1 MERKSYTGYLFTTEI
16 FQKKQLNIKET
27 QKHYKSNLLRFV
39 TKRFHVFCIGSLFAI
54 AFMYFQKPPQI
65 IRQSESSR
73 QLIPPNPQSTDTKV
87 TPSYTPLHIFQKAA
101 VCSDSE
107 ICSGIGRDILQKN
120 GTVVDAAL
128 ATMFCAGLSNMQ
140 SMGIGGG
147 FIMNIYIKKEN
158 KAYTLDAR
166 EITAIAATQN
176 MHLHDPLTT
185 NEGPLSI
192 ATPGELKGYWEA
204 HKRFG
209 KLKWKEVME
218 PTLNICRNGFEMS
231 KHMSDSLHVNLNVKN
246 DQGLRQMYFD
256 EATGTFHKPGTVI
269 KPEQLCNTLQY
280 IAENGGNSLYEGE
293 LLDQFAE
300 DLKDMGSII
309 TKEDLEKYEVRWSN
323 SIPIDINGDIMYVV
337 PPPASGI
344 LLSFIMNI
352 LKNYNF
358 EPNDLSTVNSTILT
372 YHRIIEAFKHAYGRR
387 SQIGDPKFVDI
398 EDLVQKMTSPDYG
411 EKIRKTIDDSST
423 KLHPHDYGGHF
434 FIKESH
440 GTAHLSLIGSN
451 GDAVSVTSSINFYF
465 GAALSGKRTGIIV
478 NSGMDDFSSPGLQ
491 NYFGLPGSKRNY
503 IQPQKRALS
512 SMSPTIIVGS
522 DGNVKLI
529 VGAAGGTKI
538 TTAVVMTIMKYL
550 WFGSDIKEAV
560 DSPRIHHQLI
570 PMTLQYEFGNLE
582 DVLLGLEAKGHVT
595 KRYRERGSIV
605 CAIAQNNTGI
615 YANADFR
622 KGGDVV
628 GF

>member
-1 MERKSYTGYLFTTEI
+1 MIWLTS
-16 FQKKQLNIKET
+16 
-27 QKHYKSNLLRFV
+27 
-39 TKRFHVFCIGSLFAI
+39 KRLHVFCIGSLFAI
-54 AFMYFQKPPQI
+54 VMMYFQNSSPITQNL
-65 IRQSESSR
+65 ESSR
-73 QLIPPNPQSTDTKV
+73 LLVPPNPRRTDTKV
-87 TPSYTPLHIFQKAA
+87 VPSYTPLHVFKHAA

-107 ICSGIGRDILQKN
+107 ICSGVGRDILQRN
-120 GTVVDAAL
+120 GSVVDATL

-147 FIMNIYIKKEN
+147 FIMNIYIKN
-158 KAYTLDAR
+158 DNAAYTLDAR
-166 EITAIAATQN
+166 EITAMAAAED
-176 MHLHDPLTT
+176 MHLHDPSTT

-209 KLKWKEVME
+209 KLQWKEVLE

-231 KHMSDSLHVNLNVKN
+231 KHMFDSLHVNPNIKQ
-246 DQGLRQMYFD
+246 DIGLRQMYVD
-256 EATGTFHKPGTVI
+256 EESGTFRKPGSVI
-269 KPEQLCNTLQY
+269 KPHKLCKTLQY
-280 IAENGGNSLYEGE
+280 IAENGGDALYNGE

-309 TKEDLEKYEVRWSN
+309 TKNDLEKYEVRWN
-323 SIPIDINGDIMYVV
+323 YSIPVDINGDIMYVV

-344 LLSFIMNI
+344 LLSFIINI

-358 EPNDLSTVNSTILT
+358 KPEDLSSVNSTILT
-372 YHRIIEAFKHAYGRR
+372 YHRIVEAFKHAYGRR
-387 SQIGDPKFVDI
+387 TQIGDPKFVNI
-398 EDLVQKMTSPDYG
+398 ENLVEQMTSPNYG
-411 EKIRKTIDDSST
+411 KEIRESIDDYNT
-423 KLHPHDYGGHF
+423 KHNPHDYGGHF
-434 FIKESH
+434 FIKDSH
-440 GTAHLSLIGSN
+440 GTAHISLIGPN

-512 SMSPTIIVGS
+512 SMSPTIVVGS

-538 TTAVVMTIMKYL
+538 TTAVAMTIIKYL
-550 WFGSDIKEAV
+550 WFGHDIKEAV

-582 DVLLGLEAKGHVT
+582 DVILGLEAKGHAT

-605 CAIAQNNTGI
+605 CGIAQNKTGV